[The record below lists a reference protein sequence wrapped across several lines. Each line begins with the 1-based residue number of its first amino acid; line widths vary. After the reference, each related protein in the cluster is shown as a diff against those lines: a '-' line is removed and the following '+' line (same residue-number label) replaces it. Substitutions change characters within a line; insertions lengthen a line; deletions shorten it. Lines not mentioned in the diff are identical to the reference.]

1 MSGRFLLASH
11 RLSASLAGCV
21 FLAWSAGT
29 AVAQTVADPPQAPL
43 APNEPAVSPPAPD
56 APAPAPSEPAPP
68 SQAPATTEPT
78 PAPTELK
85 PTPEPTPAAPADSP
99 PPAAAPGSSAAFAPA
114 PEATAKPATPPSTS
128 QRSASAA
135 PAAASASAA
144 SSSAQSSSKDD
155 DDSGGGLLGPFRIGV
170 LLGTGLPEVVSFGA
184 QLKLTRFFGAG
195 VNVGLIPTVK
205 INYYGEA
212 QQKFQEY
219 DAYGHIYPFGGSFF
233 LGAGVG
239 YAQIDGIL
247 VSRFN
252 LSALQQ
258 PGLSGN
264 VDVTSN
270 ATVRT
275 LVLTPQIGFLK
286 IFDVGFA
293 IGFDVGAQIPIAPSQ
308 VDFNTVAAGI
318 PPQLEDE
325 VRTRYINPND
335 EKVRHTLN
343 TVGRTPLPTFNLKI
357 GWFL

>member
-1 MSGRFLLASH
+1 MSGRFSLACFR
-11 RLSASLAGCV
+11 RLSISFTSCALSTL
-21 FLAWSAGT
+21 SAP
-29 AVAQTVADPPQAPL
+29 AFAQTVADPPQAPL
-43 APNEPAVSPPAPD
+43 APTEPPVAPPAPD

-68 SQAPATTEPT
+68 SQAPPIAEPT

-85 PTPEPTPAAPADSP
+85 PTSDAVPAGDTPPA
-99 PPAAAPGSSAAFAPA
+99 AAAPGSSAAFAPVADA
-114 PEATAKPATPPSTS
+114 PPKPQPKSPS
-128 QRSASAA
+128 SAAA
-135 PAAASASAA
+135 PATAAAAASKSTPQPADT
-144 SSSAQSSSKDD
+144 SSKDD
-155 DDSGGGLLGPFRIGV
+155 DNSGGLLGPFRIGV
-170 LLGTGLPEVVSFGA
+170 LVGTGLPEIMNFGA

-212 QQKFQEY
+212 QQQYQEY
-219 DAYGHIYPFGGSFF
+219 DVYGHIYPFGGSFF

-247 VSRFN
+247 VSHFN
-252 LSALQQ
+252 LSALNA
-258 PGLSGN
+258 GVSGN
-264 VDVTSN
+264 VDVMGD

-275 LVLTPQIGFLK
+275 LVLTPQLGFLK

-308 VDFNTVAAGI
+308 VDFHTTTVGLQ
-318 PPQLEDE
+318 PPYDNAVQTTFID
-325 VRTRYINPND
+325 PN
-335 EKVRHTLN
+335 EAKVRHTLD